1 MMETKL
7 ISVQRSHG
15 RATLVL
21 STGETL
27 VMPRAMLKERPYRG
41 GTPFDREAFD
51 SFLRERSY
59 PFAMEKAVALLA
71 MRSRTQQEI
80 ADALRKNAYP
90 ERTIARVMARLDEA
104 GYINDT
110 DFAEQWAA
118 SRTTKGMGARRIRM
132 ELRQKGVDSEA
143 IDEALSAI
151 DHDDM
156 LSGRFRQEPRRPQRQ
171 AENFCRA
178 CAARLRLCGGAASA
192 GSVEGRTGIS
202 KSRKRPNVASCF
214 FDMCGF
220 IFRPLPSLL
229 PAQRCCESTRLF

>member
-1 MMETKL
+1 METKL

-15 RATLVL
+15 CATLVL

-27 VMPRAMLKERPYRG
+27 AMPRAMLKERPYRG

-51 SFLRERSY
+51 SFLLERSY

-90 ERTIARVMARLDEA
+90 ERTIARVMARLEEA

-118 SRTTKGMGARRIRM
+118 SRTTKGMGTRRIRM
-132 ELRQKGVDSEA
+132 ELRQKGVDSEV

-151 DHDDM
+151 DHDDL
-156 LSGRFRQEPRRPQRQ
+156 LSG
-171 AENFCRA
+171 AHK
-178 CAARLRLCGGAASA
+178 AARNAAS
-192 GSVEGRTGIS
+192 G
-202 KSRKRPNVASCF
+202 
-214 FDMCGF
+214 
-220 IFRPLPSLL
+220 
-229 PAQRCCESTRLF
+229 

>member
-15 RATLVL
+15 CATLVL

-51 SFLRERSY
+51 SFLLERSY

-118 SRTTKGMGARRIRM
+118 SRATKGMGARRIRM

-156 LSGRFRQEPRRPQRQ
+156 LSG
-171 AENFCRA
+171 ALK
-178 CAARLRLCGGAASA
+178 AARKAASGKNLADPKDRQKFLPRLRGAATA
-192 GSVEGRTGIS
+192 M
-202 KSRKRPNVASCF
+202 RKR
-214 FDMCGF
+214 G
-220 IFRPLPSLL
+220 R
-229 PAQRCCESTRLF
+229 RWKR

>member
-41 GTPFDREAFD
+41 GTPFDGEAFD
-51 SFLRERSY
+51 AFMLERSY
-59 PFAMEKAVALLA
+59 PFAREKADALLA

-104 GYINDT
+104 G
-110 DFAEQWAA
+110 
-118 SRTTKGMGARRIRM
+118 
-132 ELRQKGVDSEA
+132 
-143 IDEALSAI
+143 
-151 DHDDM
+151 
-156 LSGRFRQEPRRPQRQ
+156 
-171 AENFCRA
+171 
-178 CAARLRLCGGAASA
+178 
-192 GSVEGRTGIS
+192 
-202 KSRKRPNVASCF
+202 
-214 FDMCGF
+214 
-220 IFRPLPSLL
+220 
-229 PAQRCCESTRLF
+229 

>member
-1 MMETKL
+1 
-7 ISVQRSHG
+7 
-15 RATLVL
+15 
-21 STGETL
+21 
-27 VMPRAMLKERPYRG
+27 
-41 GTPFDREAFD
+41 
-51 SFLRERSY
+51 
-59 PFAMEKAVALLA
+59 MEKAVALLA

-90 ERTIARVMARLDEA
+90 ERTIACVMARLDEA

-156 LSGRFRQEPRRPQRQ
+156 LSGALKAARKAASGKNLADPKD

-178 CAARLRLCGGAASA
+178 CAARLRLRGGAAGA

-202 KSRKRPNVASCF
+202 KSRKRPNVAPCF
-214 FDMCGF
+214 FDMRGF
-220 IFRPLPSLL
+220 IFRPLPSPL

>member
-15 RATLVL
+15 RAILVL

-27 VMPRAMLKERPYRG
+27 AMPRAMLKERPYRG

-90 ERTIARVMARLDEA
+90 ERTIARVMVRLDEA
-104 GYINDT
+104 GYI
-110 DFAEQWAA
+110 
-118 SRTTKGMGARRIRM
+118 
-132 ELRQKGVDSEA
+132 
-143 IDEALSAI
+143 LSLI
-151 DHDDM
+151 H
-156 LSGRFRQEPRRPQRQ
+156 
-171 AENFCRA
+171 
-178 CAARLRLCGGAASA
+178 
-192 GSVEGRTGIS
+192 I
-202 KSRKRPNVASCF
+202 
-214 FDMCGF
+214 
-220 IFRPLPSLL
+220 
-229 PAQRCCESTRLF
+229 

>member
-41 GTPFDREAFD
+41 GVLDGAREAFD
-51 SFLRERSY
+51 SFLWERSY

-156 LSGRFRQEPRRPQRQ
+156 LSGALKAARKAASGKNLADPKDRQKIFAALARRGYGYAEARQ
-171 AENFCRA
+171 ALEA
-178 CAARLRLCGGAASA
+178 LKD
-192 GSVEGRTGIS
+192 E
-202 KSRKRPNVASCF
+202 
-214 FDMCGF
+214 
-220 IFRPLPSLL
+220 
-229 PAQRCCESTRLF
+229 QE

>member
-1 MMETKL
+1 
-7 ISVQRSHG
+7 
-15 RATLVL
+15 
-21 STGETL
+21 
-27 VMPRAMLKERPYRG
+27 
-41 GTPFDREAFD
+41 
-51 SFLRERSY
+51 
-59 PFAMEKAVALLA
+59 

-156 LSGRFRQEPRRPQRQ
+156 LSGALKAARKAASGKDRQKIFAALARRGYGYAEARQ
-171 AENFCRA
+171 ALEA
-178 CAARLRLCGGAASA
+178 LKD
-192 GSVEGRTGIS
+192 E
-202 KSRKRPNVASCF
+202 
-214 FDMCGF
+214 
-220 IFRPLPSLL
+220 
-229 PAQRCCESTRLF
+229 QE

>member
-41 GTPFDREAFD
+41 GTPFDREAF
-51 SFLRERSY
+51 ERSY

-118 SRTTKGMGARRIRM
+118 SRTTKGMGTRRIRM

-156 LSGRFRQEPRRPQRQ
+156 LSGALKAARKAASGKNLADPKDRQKIFAALARRGYGYAEARQ
-171 AENFCRA
+171 ALEA
-178 CAARLRLCGGAASA
+178 LKD
-192 GSVEGRTGIS
+192 E
-202 KSRKRPNVASCF
+202 
-214 FDMCGF
+214 
-220 IFRPLPSLL
+220 
-229 PAQRCCESTRLF
+229 QE